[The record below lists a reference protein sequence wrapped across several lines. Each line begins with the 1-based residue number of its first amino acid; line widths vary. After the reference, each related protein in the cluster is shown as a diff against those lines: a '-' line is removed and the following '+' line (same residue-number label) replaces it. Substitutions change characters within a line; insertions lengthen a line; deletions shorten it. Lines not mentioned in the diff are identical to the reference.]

1 MKRFWKV
8 EHFID
13 IIKGSKIVN
22 LENNLNTNT
31 VSHKIKGIFIS
42 FLVILT
48 IIQQMPIIKDLYY
61 EQIRGL
67 LYFLFGLLTA
77 VSLISFNRIIKYKT
91 LKFFSLVIL
100 YGFVLAIVVYFFTRN
115 ISDFNLGEIVVPYG
129 VLICSLST
137 YFTDIQIRRLLRT
150 YIILAAV
157 LGISSVFF
165 YGSGFIINQNYFLE
179 AKNQIGTLLGVAT
192 IIAEVLLVKD
202 QKASVRKKIVLFT
215 LFIGLLFSIVFIRN
229 RSSLVGIFGIT
240 CLLSGN
246 VLRGKK
252 TIKFY
257 LLLTF
262 LLIGFIIATLTGV
275 FDGLM
280 DIFINSLTMNYDVT
294 DLDSLSAGRTDVYLQ
309 AIDFI
314 KNNFF
319 LGEMGGT
326 EFIST
331 TLPHNYVLNKMVEL
345 GFLGS
350 LLFLSLYFYFWI
362 FVIKNL
368 FLKRSKYLYGIP
380 LWVMLFS
387 LIISLFE
394 YTYPYGPGT
403 SQLMVWF
410 MLGQQLNNAK

>member
-1 MKRFWKV
+1 M
-8 EHFID
+8 
-13 IIKGSKIVN
+13 N
-22 LENNLNTNT
+22 LEKNLNSNT
-31 VSHKIKGIFIS
+31 VSHKIKGVFIS
-42 FLVILT
+42 ILVILT

-77 VSLISFNRIIKYKT
+77 ISLISFNRIIKYKT
-91 LKFFSLVIL
+91 FRFFSLVIL
-100 YGFVLAIVVYFFTRN
+100 YGFVLAIIIYFFTQN
-115 ISDFNLGEIVVPYG
+115 VSDFNVGEIVVPYG

-137 YFTDIQIRRLLRT
+137 YFTNIQIRRLLRA
-150 YIILAAV
+150 YIILATI
-157 LGISSVFF
+157 LGISSVFY
-165 YGSGFIINQNYFLE
+165 YGDGFIITQSYFLE
-179 AKNQIGTLLGVAT
+179 AKNQIGPLLGIAT
-192 IIAEVLLVKD
+192 VMTEVWLVKE
-202 QKASVRKKIVLFT
+202 QGASIKKRVALFL
-215 LFIGLLFSIVFIRN
+215 LFIVLLFSIVFIRN

-240 CLLSGN
+240 CLLSGS

-262 LLIGFIIATLTGV
+262 LLIGVIIATLTGV
-275 FDGLM
+275 FDGLI
-280 DIFINSLTMNYDVT
+280 DIFINSLTMNYDVA

-331 TLPHNYVLNKMVEL
+331 TFPHNYVLNKMVEL
-345 GFLGS
+345 GVLGS

-368 FLKRSKYLYGIP
+368 FFKGTKYLYGIP